1 MTVRVNKSSFNIRE
15 KLSELGRKFG
25 LKGSELVAAE
35 TAQEAGALLGVG
47 RRNFIMNPKFDIDQ
61 RFGGSTINNTVG
73 SKKLMDRWSTY
84 TNLNNH
90 SSNYDIVNDGP
101 IDAGIYRSVRI
112 TAAAAS
118 TYSTNQEY
126 QFRQKFEGYD
136 IKRFGWG
143 TSGAKYSTVS
153 FWVKSSIAGKYGVTA
168 FFFGASGA
176 DRRFVGEYHINSAN
190 TWEYK
195 TVTIPPLTE
204 SINQVNYEANASG
217 MLMWSLGAHPNY
229 EGASGIWYS
238 SYKMAPTG
246 SVPFFATNGATFY
259 LTGVQWELGKV
270 ATQLE
275 HRSYGEEL
283 SLCQRYYQKMYF
295 NNSDYPFGYCYTY
308 QQAASACAVPLAA
321 PMRTSSPDINFSTLR
336 IRGYNQDGSNGSQA
350 ITSASGETQESH
362 ALLQLNLGHTN
373 VPSAAVGA
381 SSVLTNGISN
391 SNSYLEIDAEL

>member
-1 MTVRVNKSSFNIRE
+1 MTLRASKPAFNVRE
-15 KLSELGRKFG
+15 KLTELGRRFG

-61 RFGGSTINNTVG
+61 RFGGSTINNTSG

-84 TNLNNH
+84 TNLSSH
-90 SSNYDIVNDGP
+90 SSNYDIVNDAP
-101 IDAGIYRSVRI
+101 VDSGIYRSIRI

-153 FWVKSSIAGKYGVTA
+153 FWVKSSIAGKYGLTA

-217 MLMWSLGAHPNY
+217 MLMWSLGAHSNY
-229 EGASGIWYS
+229 QGTSGKWYS
-238 SYKMAPTG
+238 TYKVDPTG

-283 SLCQRYYQKMYF
+283 SLCQRYFFKLS
-295 NNSDYPFGYCYTY
+295 NSRLIMGYKRHDG
-308 QQAASACAVPLAA
+308 SSNFAVNSPV
-321 PMRTSSPDINFSTLR
+321 PMRAQPTPSLTAGGYFTNFQSNFNTTQSSPNVYEWSESGSRFIFQVSSTW
-336 IRGYNQDGSNGSQA
+336 SS
-350 ITSASGETQESH
+350 T
-362 ALLQLNLGHTN
+362 HTY
-373 VPSAAVGA
+373 VPSWEGF
-381 SSVLTNGISN
+381 T
-391 SNSYLEIDAEL
+391 AEFDSEL

>member
-25 LKGSELVAAE
+25 LKGSELMAAE

-47 RRNFIMNPKFDIDQ
+47 RRNFIMNSKFDIDQ
-61 RFGGSTINNTVG
+61 RFGGSQANHTSG

-84 TNLNNH
+84 TNLSNH
-90 SSNYDIVNDGP
+90 SSNYDIVADAP
-101 IDAGIYRSVRI
+101 VDAGIYRSVRI
-112 TAAAAS
+112 TAATAS

-136 IKRFGWG
+136 VKRFGWG

-153 FWVKSSIAGKYGVTA
+153 FWVKSSIAGKYGLTA

-217 MLMWSLGAHPNY
+217 MLMWSLGAHSNY
-229 EGASGIWYS
+229 QGTPGKWYS
-238 SYKMAPTG
+238 TYKVDPTG

-283 SLCQRYYQKMYF
+283 ALCQRYYQKMYF
-295 NNSDYPFGYCYTY
+295 TTSDYPFGYCYTY
-308 QQAASACAVPLAA
+308 NQGNSACAIPLAA
-321 PMRTSSPDINFSTLR
+321 PMRIVSPDINFSTLR
-336 IRGYNQDGSNGSQA
+336 IRGYNQNGVNGSQN
-350 ITSASGETQESH
+350 ITNITGQTQESH
-362 ALLQLNLGHTN
+362 ALLQADLTHNN
-373 VPSAAVGA
+373 VGSSDIGSA
-381 SSVLTNGISN
+381 SVLTNGGNAS
-391 SNSYLEIDAEL
+391 SYLEVDAEL

>member
-1 MTVRVNKSSFNIRE
+1 MTLRASKPAFNVRE
-15 KLSELGRKFG
+15 KLTELGRRFG

-61 RFGGSTINNTVG
+61 RFGGSAINHVSG
-73 SKKLMDRWSTY
+73 SQNLMDRWSTY
-84 TNLNNH
+84 TNLSNH

-136 IKRFGWG
+136 IKRLGWG

-153 FWVKSSIAGKYGVTA
+153 FWVKSSIPGNYGVTA

-217 MLMWSLGAHPNY
+217 MLMWSLGAHSNY
-229 EGASGIWYS
+229 EGDSGIWYS
-238 SYKMAPTG
+238 SYKMAPTD

-283 SLCQRYYQKMYF
+283 ALCQRYFFKLS
-295 NNSDYPFGYCYTY
+295 NSRLVMGYKRHDGSSNFPVNTPVSMRVAPTPTLTVSGTFSNF
-308 QQAASACAVPLAA
+308 QSAFS
-321 PMRTSSPDINFSTLR
+321 TTQSSPNVYEWSDTGNRFIFQVQSTWSSTHT
-336 IRGYNQDGSNGSQA
+336 YVPA
-350 ITSASGETQESH
+350 WESF
-362 ALLQLNLGHTN
+362 T
-373 VPSAAVGA
+373 
-381 SSVLTNGISN
+381 
-391 SNSYLEIDAEL
+391 AEFDSEL

>member
-1 MTVRVNKSSFNIRE
+1 MTLRASKPAFNVRE
-15 KLSELGRKFG
+15 KLTELGRRFG

-61 RFGGSTINNTVG
+61 RFGGSAINHVSG
-73 SKKLMDRWSTY
+73 SQNLMDRWSTY
-84 TNLNNH
+84 TNLSNH

-136 IKRFGWG
+136 IKRLGWG

-153 FWVKSSIAGKYGVTA
+153 FWVKSSIPGNYGVTA

-217 MLMWSLGAHPNY
+217 MLMWSLGAHSNY
-229 EGASGIWYS
+229 EGDSGIWYS
-238 SYKMAPTG
+238 SYKMAPTD

-283 SLCQRYYQKMYF
+283 ALCQRYFFKLS
-295 NNSDYPFGYCYTY
+295 NSRLIMGYKRHDGSANFPVNTPVSMRV
-308 QQAASACAVPLAA
+308 APTPTLTASGTFSNFQSAFS
-321 PMRTSSPDINFSTLR
+321 TTQSSPNVYEWSDTGNRFIFQVQSTWSSTHT
-336 IRGYNQDGSNGSQA
+336 YVPA
-350 ITSASGETQESH
+350 WESF
-362 ALLQLNLGHTN
+362 T
-373 VPSAAVGA
+373 
-381 SSVLTNGISN
+381 
-391 SNSYLEIDAEL
+391 AEFDSEL

>member
-1 MTVRVNKSSFNIRE
+1 FNIRE

-61 RFGGSTINNTVG
+61 RFGRSTINNTSG
-73 SKKLMDRWSTY
+73 SKNLMDRWSTY
-84 TNLNNH
+84 TNLTNH

-112 TAAAAS
+112 TAAATS
-118 TYSTNQEY
+118 TYGTNQEY

-153 FWVKSSIAGKYGVTA
+153 FWVKSSIPGKYGVAA

-204 SINQVNYEANASG
+204 SINQVNYEENASG
-217 MLMWSLGAHPNY
+217 MLMWSLGAHSNY
-229 EGASGIWYS
+229 EGDSGIWYS
-238 SYKMAPTG
+238 SYKMTPTD

-295 NNSDYPFGYCYTY
+295 TTSDY
-308 QQAASACAVPLAA
+308 
-321 PMRTSSPDINFSTLR
+321 
-336 IRGYNQDGSNGSQA
+336 
-350 ITSASGETQESH
+350 
-362 ALLQLNLGHTN
+362 
-373 VPSAAVGA
+373 
-381 SSVLTNGISN
+381 
-391 SNSYLEIDAEL
+391 

>member
-1 MTVRVNKSSFNIRE
+1 MALRASKPAFNVRE
-15 KLSELGRKFG
+15 KLTELGRRFG

-47 RRNFIMNPKFDIDQ
+47 RRNFVMNPKFDIDQ
-61 RFGGSTINNTVG
+61 RLGGSQANHTTG
-73 SKKLMDRWSTY
+73 SQNLMDRWSTY
-84 TNLNNH
+84 TNLSNH
-90 SSNYDIVNDGP
+90 SSNYDIVA
-101 IDAGIYRSVRI
+101 DAPVDSGIYRSVRI

-136 IKRFGWG
+136 VKRFGWG

-153 FWVKSSIAGKYGVTA
+153 FWVKSSIPGKYGLTA

-204 SINQVNYEANASG
+204 SINQVNYEVNASG
-217 MLMWSLGAHPNY
+217 MLMWSLGAHSNY
-229 EGASGIWYS
+229 QGTPGKWYS
-238 SYKMAPTG
+238 TYKVDPTG

-275 HRSYGEEL
+275 HRSHGEEIA
-283 SLCQRYYQKMYF
+283 LCQRYYQKKIIGYGRVAHF
-295 NNSDYPFGYCYTY
+295 RTDTILVFAADLPVELRAAAGSITQNSGLNNWAYRDGVSPTI
-308 QQAASACAVPLAA
+308 SAL
-321 PMRTSSPDINFSTLR
+321 
-336 IRGYNQDGSNGSQA
+336 
-350 ITSASGETQESH
+350 
-362 ALLQLNLGHTN
+362 
-373 VPSAAVGA
+373 
-381 SSVLTNGISN
+381 N
-391 SNSYLEIDAEL
+391 SNSSASETRLSVLYDVSSGGDSDETCFYYGGGSILIDAEL